1 MDTNNCDVCY
11 YSCMQSI
18 FARIRILLLEQQLVP
33 LVLILRARNRLLLL
47 QLVVISILLEYA
59 QYAYSS
65 MHTYSRSTYTY
76 FVLYAFYIYM
86 HTTRDVYYYYYAQRT
101 LRARNRV
108 EVSYLQVLQLVVCL
122 LIVVLQRVCILS
134 SIMHTLV
141 AYAYSS
147 QSLCIL
153 LASSS
158 TSQYHMR
165 TSRSSNTRSQCL
177 VLECYA

>member
-18 FARIRILLLEQQLVP
+18 FARIRILLLARVVASTTRTNITSSKQTTTTLQQ
-33 LVLILRARNRLLLL
+33 
-47 QLVVISILLEYA
+47 
-59 QYAYSS
+59 QYPYFLSMHS

-76 FVLYAFYIYM
+76 FVLYACYIYM

-108 EVSYLQVLQLVVCL
+108 EVSYLQVLQSTSMLTNSSTL
-122 LIVVLQRVCILS
+122 ARVCILS

-141 AYAYSS
+141 AYAYS
-147 QSLCIL
+147 SLCIL

>member
-18 FARIRILLLEQQLVP
+18 FARIRILLL
-33 LVLILRARNRLLLL
+33 ARVVASTTRTNITSSKQTTTTL
-47 QLVVISILLEYA
+47 QK
-59 QYAYSS
+59 QYPYFLSMHS

-76 FVLYAFYIYM
+76 FVLYACYIYM